1 MLTSRQCRKRLGG
14 VLTAA
19 LLAVAPALSCA
30 DVMMLWRSDGLH
42 AVRAGL
48 EAGRSDATPAL
59 NAIIRH
65 ADEALT
71 RGPYSVVH
79 KTGFRGGDI
88 HDYYS
93 QGPYWWP
100 DPESPD
106 GLPYIRRDGQTN
118 PEKYGDAFDSRRRHD
133 MTRDVTALTLAGYFT
148 GERRYLD
155 HAALQIR
162 TWFITPDTRMNP
174 NMDHAQSIPGRS
186 AGRPPGII
194 DSRAFVYIIDAALT
208 LHDLGALNDEDLAT
222 LQAWFGRMA
231 QWLETSDNGRG
242 ERAARNNHGTYYD
255 LQLAAFHW
263 FAGNTEAAARVVDR
277 FCETRIAPQLAADGS
292 QPHELARTR
301 PYHYSLFNLQA
312 MANVMLLARRMQL
325 DTDAAECS
333 IEDGIRRGL
342 AYVAGHPATGMDW
355 PAGPG
360 DNAGR
365 GLYELLVLYHYLA
378 GPDHGRDPALHPR
391 GAFESAMIHL
401 LLPTEPTR

>member
-1 MLTSRQCRKRLGG
+1 MLTGRQCWKRLGG
-14 VLTAA
+14 VLVAI
-19 LLAVAPALSCA
+19 LLGAAPAFACA
-30 DVMMLWRSDGLH
+30 DVMMLWRSDGLQ

-48 EAGRSDATPAL
+48 EAGRSDAIPAL
-59 NAIIRH
+59 EAVRLH

-71 RGPYSVVH
+71 RGPYSVVD

-118 PEKYGDAFDSRRRHD
+118 PEKYGDGFDSKRRHD

-148 GERRYLD
+148 GDRRYLE
-155 HAALQIR
+155 HAAQQIR
-162 TWFITPDTRMNP
+162 TWFITPETLMNP
-174 NMDHAQSIPGRS
+174 NMDFAQSIPGRS

-208 LHDLGALNDEDLAT
+208 LQQLGALNDGDLAA
-222 LQAWFGRMA
+222 LEAWFGRMA

-242 ERAARNNHGTYYD
+242 EAAARNNHGTFYD

-263 FAGNTEAAARVVDR
+263 FAGNTEAAARVVGR
-277 FCETRIAPQLAADGS
+277 FCETRITPQVAADGS

-312 MANVMLLARRMQL
+312 MANMALLARRMQL
-325 DTDAAECS
+325 DTDDADCS
-333 IEDGIRRGL
+333 IEEGIRRGL
-342 AYVAGHPATGMDW
+342 AYVAGHPATGKDW
-355 PAGPG
+355 PSGPG
-360 DNAGR
+360 DPAGKA
-365 GLYELLVLYHYLA
+365 LYELLILYHYLA
-378 GPDHGRDPALHPR
+378 GTEHGRDPALQPQ
-391 GAFESAMIHL
+391 GAFEDAVIHL
-401 LLPTEPTR
+401 LLPTDTTR